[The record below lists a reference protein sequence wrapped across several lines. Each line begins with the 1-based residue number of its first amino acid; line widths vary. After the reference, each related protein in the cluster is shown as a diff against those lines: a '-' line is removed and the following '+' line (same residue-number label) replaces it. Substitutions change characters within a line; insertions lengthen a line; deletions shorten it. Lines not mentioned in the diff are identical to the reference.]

1 MGFFKELSR
10 YMVKYGEIAINKT
23 EILAKLAKLKIEIK
37 KREMEIE
44 KVKIEIGEYVIN
56 QFEKNEQ
63 ISDDVIKFK
72 IDNMNSF
79 KQGIDEL
86 RINLEKVKTEL
97 WETKAENQD
106 GKKSA

>member
-1 MGFFKELSR
+1 MGFLKELSS

-44 KVKIEIGEYVIN
+44 KVKIEIGEYVIS
-56 QFEKNEQ
+56 QFEKKEQ

-86 RINLEKVKTEL
+86 RLNLETVKTEL
-97 WETKAENQD
+97 WETKTENQE